1 MGRIASM
8 FAVLERSNPGLTIL
22 VGQARVNLPHS
33 FAQCSSE
40 SVESGAHQK
49 SYRTVILNSGNHV
62 RILLPKL
69 SLSVFLFEP
78 YTYNDEIWTLALHVK
93 RLYVFW
99 EVTQGRQVPRSLR
112 LLLTLQRNLCKK
124 CCKWF
129 CFRC

>member
-8 FAVLERSNPGLTIL
+8 VDVTERSDPGLTIL
-22 VGQARVNLPHS
+22 VGQTRVHLPHS
-33 FAQCSSE
+33 LVQCCSE
-40 SVESGAHQK
+40 SIESGAHHK

-78 YTYNDEIWTLALHVK
+78 DTYNDEIWTLALHVK

-112 LLLTLQRNLCKK
+112 LLPTLQRNLCKK

-129 CFRC
+129 CFWC